1 MEQTEKKR
9 LISELKMRYIVESS
23 RRDNEIIK
31 SVEENLSLLYTLE
44 PRFIVKRY
52 SRLFRVIL
60 HANCSESE
68 RVKMMNFIGSA
79 YGKVREEERREREQ
93 KNSYEL

>member
-1 MEQTEKKR
+1 MDKLEKRR

-23 RRDNEIIK
+23 RRDNEIVDKIK
-31 SVEENLSLLYTLE
+31 EDLSLLYTLE

-52 SRLFRVIL
+52 SRLFGVIL

-68 RVKMMNFIGSA
+68 RAKMMNFIGSA
-79 YGKVREEERREREQ
+79 NSKIREEERRERKQ
-93 KNSYEL
+93 KNGYEL

>member
-1 MEQTEKKR
+1 MEQTEKRR

-23 RRDNEIIK
+23 KRDNEIIDK
-31 SVEENLSLLYTLE
+31 VKEDLSLLYTLE

-68 RVKMMNFIGSA
+68 RSKMMNFIGSA
-79 YGKVREEERREREQ
+79 YGKVREEERRER
-93 KNSYEL
+93 KNGYEL

>member
-9 LISELKMRYIVESS
+9 LISELRMRYIVESS

-31 SVEENLSLLYTLE
+31 SVEEDLSLLYTLE
-44 PRFIVKRY
+44 HRFIVKRY

-60 HANCSESE
+60 HVNCSESE
-68 RVKMMNFIGSA
+68 RAKMMNFINSA

-93 KNSYEL
+93 KNGYEL

>member
-1 MEQTEKKR
+1 MKELEKKR
-9 LISELKMRYIVESS
+9 LFTKLKIKWMVESS

-31 SVEENLSLLYTLE
+31 SVEEDLSLIYTLE

-68 RVKMMNFIGSA
+68 RTKMMNFIGSA
-79 YGKVREEERREREQ
+79 YGKVREEERRER
-93 KNSYEL
+93 KNGYEL